1 MNKAVESNNLFVFQ
15 RSKALQQ
22 YCGDVYYTHEDE
34 NGFLYVLSDGL
45 GSGLEANRAAKATVD
60 AIKEDIHAD
69 ITEMLEKAN
78 QAVSG
83 LRGAAIA
90 IIKGDYLTKTLYY
103 TGMGNIRFYMIG
115 MEDKLIFPLSGSGFL
130 SGRKQKYRLQ
140 SFKYKP
146 GSKFLMHSDGLVL
159 SRVRKSLE
167 SPLCVVKI
175 GHLIERNI
183 LDIPTDDVTFMV
195 GKFPE

>member
-1 MNKAVESNNLFVFQ
+1 
-15 RSKALQQ
+15 
-22 YCGDVYYTHEDE
+22 
-34 NGFLYVLSDGL
+34 
-45 GSGLEANRAAKATVD
+45 
-60 AIKEDIHAD
+60 
-69 ITEMLEKAN
+69 
-78 QAVSG
+78 
-83 LRGAAIA
+83 
-90 IIKGDYLTKTLYY
+90 
-103 TGMGNIRFYMIG
+103 
-115 MEDKLIFPLSGSGFL
+115 
-130 SGRKQKYRLQ
+130 Q